1 MDRIEERTE
10 ELKSL
15 LYNKIKSEYDALY
28 TKLLTFTPEEVIK
41 RSYELLCKENFLS
54 IISFENFTYEQVFA
68 LNNLEKPLEA
78 MYQEWL
84 HTEDDLMEQMRDS
97 VSKLARDEL
106 EEKPEL
112 VEKFGYKSFKSL
124 IDKAMKESLKGDEV
138 IASITWIY
146 SNEKIDF
153 TNPEEFLKTYK
164 DALYTQ
170 GLNAVNVKVMPGNPD
185 LAYKVCELQYNEYGL
200 EPPTKEGFLANY
212 NKQNDVNKKE
222 R

>member
-10 ELKSL
+10 KLKSL

-28 TKLLTFTPEEVIK
+28 AKLLTFTPEEVIK

-54 IISFENFTYEQVFA
+54 IISFENFTYEQIFA

-97 VSKLARDEL
+97 VAKLARDEL

-112 VEKFGYKSFKSL
+112 AETLSIKSL
-124 IDKAMKESLKGDEV
+124 KEM
-138 IASITWIY
+138 ITEAKDRSSDNTADI
-146 SNEKIDF
+146 SAPVKEK
-153 TNPEEFLKTYK
+153 
-164 DALYTQ
+164 
-170 GLNAVNVKVMPGNPD
+170 
-185 LAYKVCELQYNEYGL
+185 
-200 EPPTKEGFLANY
+200 
-212 NKQNDVNKKE
+212 
-222 R
+222 